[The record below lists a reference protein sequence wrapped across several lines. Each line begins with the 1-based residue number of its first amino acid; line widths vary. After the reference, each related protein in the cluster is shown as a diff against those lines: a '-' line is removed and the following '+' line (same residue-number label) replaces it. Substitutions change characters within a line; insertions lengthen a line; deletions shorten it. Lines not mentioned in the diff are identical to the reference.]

1 MKNNPIQPSHPY
13 DTMPIEDIREIYY
26 QKMKEKAI
34 EKYTFPKKP
43 SSDGYYHMYLKDPL
57 SKKRRSVKAKTLEA
71 LKEKAYQFENGISGQ
86 SKKTFRTCF
95 EISQAEKLRYVKNK
109 EKTLSIQNTI
119 SRNQSEYRR
128 FFEGSRIESLL
139 IEEISKKDIE
149 EIVEA
154 NLRKFDLHPKGLAS
168 MRSIL
173 NAAFTLAYQEN
184 WISDNPYLRID
195 FKKYSDMLS
204 APTPT
209 EERGYTDAEIER
221 IIHQIQLTQK
231 KRQSAS
237 LHMRSQA
244 RRGAATAL
252 DRHT

>member
-154 NLRKFDLHPKGLAS
+154 NLRKFDLHPKGLVPCVPS
-168 MRSIL
+168 
-173 NAAFTLAYQEN
+173 
-184 WISDNPYLRID
+184 
-195 FKKYSDMLS
+195 
-204 APTPT
+204 
-209 EERGYTDAEIER
+209 
-221 IIHQIQLTQK
+221 
-231 KRQSAS
+231 
-237 LHMRSQA
+237 
-244 RRGAATAL
+244 
-252 DRHT
+252 